1 VWDLRAGAQVGEP
14 LTGHTGAVVAVACT
28 EVDGTPVAV
37 TTGYDSTVRVWD
49 LRAGAQIGEPLTG
62 PATGAVVAV
71 ACTEVDGTP
80 VAVTTGDDSTVR
92 VWDLRAG
99 GLQDVVELPTTIGA
113 IAVGRGNV
121 LVVGIGWDVVALAH
135 DGGR

>member
-1 VWDLRAGAQVGEP
+1 VAVTAGVDSTVRVWDLRAGAQVGEP

-49 LRAGAQIGEPLTG
+49 LRAG
-62 PATGAVVAV
+62 
-71 ACTEVDGTP
+71 
-80 VAVTTGDDSTVR
+80 
-92 VWDLRAG
+92 